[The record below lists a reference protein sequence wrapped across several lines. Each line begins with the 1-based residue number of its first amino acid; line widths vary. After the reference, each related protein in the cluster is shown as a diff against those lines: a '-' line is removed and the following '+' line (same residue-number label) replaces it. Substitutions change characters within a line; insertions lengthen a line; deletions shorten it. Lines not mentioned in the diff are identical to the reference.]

1 MGITP
6 IALADA
12 SGPRTIADLTRV
24 EQFSGIMDVRE
35 ETVQRAL
42 DALVPCDVQ
51 RALIL
56 QRMREYYNG
65 FLFFGGRATL
75 YHPRLCTF
83 FFKELLA
90 SPSFFEALASRETG
104 VETLLGLMDCPDA
117 GVSEYS
123 LSFMLSQPQF
133 RNALLLG
140 GMLELPTVRGV
151 MSLGAR
157 REVTMPIGVVQT
169 EASLCQRPL
178 VFHCVVVWHSSRSC
192 ATLLVLPWRSGVCPY
207 DLVYRDERA
216 AGGAARAQLDGDCQ
230 VFWRATAH
238 AQAMLEE
245 RCRGRNGSG

>member
-12 SGPRTIADLTRV
+12 SGPRTVLDLTRV
-24 EQFSGIMDVRE
+24 EQFSGMMGVRE
-35 ETVQRAL
+35 ETVQRAM
-42 DALVPCDVQ
+42 DALVPYDAQ

-65 FLFFGGRATL
+65 FLFLGGRATL

-83 FFKELLA
+83 FFKQLLA

-104 VETLLGLMDCPDA
+104 VETLMGLMACPEA

-133 RNALLLG
+133 LNALLLR
-140 GMLELPTVRGV
+140 MLELPTVHGV

-157 REVTMPIGVVQT
+157 CEVNMPIGVFKQKLLFANVLSSST
-169 EASLCQRPL
+169 ASSFGTPQDRVRLYLYCQG
-178 VFHCVVVWHSSRSC
+178 
-192 ATLLVLPWRSGVCPY
+192 VLAYVR
-207 DLVYRDERA
+207 
-216 AGGAARAQLDGDCQ
+216 
-230 VFWRATAH
+230 TT
-238 AQAMLEE
+238 
-245 RCRGRNGSG
+245 